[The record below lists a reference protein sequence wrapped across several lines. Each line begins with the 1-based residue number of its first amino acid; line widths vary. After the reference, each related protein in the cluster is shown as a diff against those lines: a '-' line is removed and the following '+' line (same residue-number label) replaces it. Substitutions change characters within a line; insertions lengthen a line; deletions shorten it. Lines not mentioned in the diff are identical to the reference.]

1 MTVRHQIA
9 EMVAGGELLGI
20 MTALFLLAFIGWTVW
35 AWAPRNREAMER
47 YGRIPL
53 DDGDADADR

>member
-9 EMVAGGELLGI
+9 ELVAGGEVLGV

-35 AWAPRNREAMER
+35 AYRPANRDAMER
-47 YGRIPL
+47 YGRIPF
-53 DDGDADADR
+53 DGDDDAR